1 MTPAQC
7 RAARGLLD
15 WTQDRL
21 AQTAGTDAPSV
32 AQFEQGNGGGT
43 ASVADRLRRA
53 LESAGV
59 EFTNGATPGL
69 RLARSGDAEQS
80 ITADELNSGNDV

>member
-21 AQTAGTDAPSV
+21 AETAGTDASSV
-32 AQFEQGNGGGT
+32 AEFERGNGGGP
-43 ASVADRLRRA
+43 ARLADRLRRA
-53 LESAGV
+53 LESAGL
-59 EFTNGATPGL
+59 EFTNGTAPGV
-69 RLARSGDAEQS
+69 RLARAGDSEQS
-80 ITADELNSGNDV
+80 LTPDELNSGNDV